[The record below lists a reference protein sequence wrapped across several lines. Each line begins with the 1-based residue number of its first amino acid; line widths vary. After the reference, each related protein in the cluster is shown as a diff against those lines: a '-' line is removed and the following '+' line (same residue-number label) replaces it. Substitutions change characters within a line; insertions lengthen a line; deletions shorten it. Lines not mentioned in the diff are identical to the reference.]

1 MKIDEQKKVL
11 SKFTIL
17 GWATF
22 IATLDRMQPVGRRV
36 GPPAK
41 SEWWM
46 Q

>member
-36 GPPAK
+36 G
-41 SEWWM
+41 EWWM